1 MNCWVITINIY
12 LISIRNSY
20 KLKLSKGERR
30 KKRKGRLRNEEV
42 LQGSCRHNM
51 KKYNNNDKQRS
62 GGKWNPRMQLQTRS
76 ENYDWWWFFFSEDYF
91 GYVVEPLCSFDG
103 YKLGLRILLIQWT
116 LNFEITLGSNYS
128 KNDQLAHSCTNDDPE
143 PLNSCKWP
151 RQYNIKQ
158 KSDGNLKKI

>member
-1 MNCWVITINIY
+1 MHHHMNCWSPVTIIIY

-42 LQGSCRHNM
+42 LQGSCRHSM

-76 ENYDWWWFFFSEDYF
+76 ENYDWWFFFSEGYF
-91 GYVVEPLCSFDG
+91 GYIIEPLYSFDG

-116 LNFEITLGSNYS
+116 LNFEITSGSNYS
-128 KNDQLAHSCTNDDPE
+128 KNDQLVHSCTNDDP
-143 PLNSCKWP
+143 
-151 RQYNIKQ
+151 
-158 KSDGNLKKI
+158 

>member
-1 MNCWVITINIY
+1 MNCWSTVTIIIY

-76 ENYDWWWFFFSEDYF
+76 ENYD
-91 GYVVEPLCSFDG
+91 
-103 YKLGLRILLIQWT
+103 
-116 LNFEITLGSNYS
+116 
-128 KNDQLAHSCTNDDPE
+128 
-143 PLNSCKWP
+143 
-151 RQYNIKQ
+151 
-158 KSDGNLKKI
+158 